1 MKNLIFTILLG
12 LTFSIMAQKAESE
25 FKYVYISKIPKP
37 KFPPKLEILDL
48 KFNDSQGNNNNALD
62 PDEKGEIQFNLSNTG
77 KGDAYAIRIA
87 ITDQNNTSF
96 IKYLKFKSIPV
107 LKAEQSELIRIP
119 IESTSESN
127 FGVSEFKIIV
137 SEGNGFDAD
146 PKSKNVKT
154 FGVRKPQLAKAD
166 HKFSNK
172 EGEGKIKL
180 GEMVNLQLMIQNIGQ
195 GVAKDII
202 VTFKNPDKVYEGD
215 NTVFKI
221 DKLDPNKD
229 TTISYDFFANKQYK
243 ESTISINVVVSESQN
258 KYGFIDD
265 LIVGLEQVLEKTTTF
280 EIPSDEPKD
289 IEITKKSL
297 YSDIDE
303 NVPINTMKNEHKY
316 ALIIGNED
324 YKSHQSGIGSE
335 VNVPFAISDAKSF
348 KTYAINLLGV
358 PESNV
363 FFYSNL
369 TSAPMKK
376 QITII
381 SDIIS
386 ELDGKGELIFYYAGH
401 GYPEEVSKTPYII
414 PVDVSGESIENGINL
429 YKMYKQ
435 FTDANPKRVT
445 VFLDA
450 CFSGGARNAPL
461 IAARGVLRK
470 PTEEEV
476 AGNILIFSATSAE
489 QTALP
494 YKAKQHGMFT
504 YHLLK
509 KLKETKG
516 DITYGDMINSVKKA
530 VKIESLKVNQKVQE
544 PTYILGDGINF
555 ENIINVK
562 INE

>member
-146 PKSKNVKT
+146 PVPFRIKT
-154 FGVRKPQLAKAD
+154 FGVRKPQLANAS
-166 HKFSNK
+166 HKFSYK

-215 NTVFKI
+215 KTVFKI
-221 DKLDPNKD
+221 DKLDPNENK
-229 TTISYDFFANKQYK
+229 TISYDFFANKQYK

-258 KYGFIDD
+258 KYGFVDD

-289 IEITKKSL
+289 IPITKPSL
-297 YSDIDE
+297 YSDVDE
-303 NVPINTMKNEHKY
+303 DVPSNTMKNEHKY

-363 FFYSNL
+363 SFYPNL
-369 TSAPMKK
+369 TAAQMRTQIDRLSKLISA
-376 QITII
+376 
-381 SDIIS
+381 
-386 ELDGKGELIFYYAGH
+386 EDGKGELIFYYAGH

-450 CFSGGARNAPL
+450 CFSGGARNEPL

-470 PTEEEV
+470 PKEEEIH
-476 AGNILIFSATSAE
+476 GNILIFSATSAE
-489 QTALP
+489 QTALS

-516 DITYGDMINSVKKA
+516 DITYGDMFNFVNKA

-544 PTYILGDGINF
+544 PTYIFGDGINS
-555 ENIINVK
+555 ENIKNVK